1 MIFIRDINLN
11 VMIFKCHNYKI
22 QHYLNITLLKNNM
35 QKYIILLK
43 KFAAVLI

>member
-1 MIFIRDINLN
+1 MIFICDINLN

-22 QHYLNITLLKNNM
+22 QHYLNITLLKNDM
-35 QKYIILLK
+35 QMLK